1 MKFKRCK
8 NDCKFIY
15 CNFHK
20 YQIWLLFGSIVTIA
34 GFYHDIFSPIK
45 EYFNPKGIL
54 VENLEIQELE
64 EVKEVQLAIQKPIYP
79 DYYPANYQPKPISHF
94 IDSTLLKNY
103 SVVVAESKI
112 KYELKKE
119 YRIKNIPPT
128 ANKKLAK
135 VDSKYTNGKVR
146 FLLSNLNTKTMI
158 VEDVI
163 MDWKFNLCD
172 EILIDIIEPQRPY
185 TGSLME
191 TITYKC
197 NLTRENSSLKLNDKL
212 VQLKQGEAN
221 EIIIDLDFPRGFGK
235 HNFKTIINYR
245 YLGDSKIHKEE
256 LDDFERELCYRKIV
270 NR

>member
-8 NDCKFIY
+8 NNCKFIY

-45 EYFNPKGIL
+45 EYLNPKRIL

-64 EVKEVQLAIQKPIYP
+64 ELKEVQTTLQNPIYP
-79 DYYPANYQPKPISHF
+79 DYYPVNYQPKPISHF

-103 SVVVAESKI
+103 SVKVVESQI

-119 YRIKNIPPT
+119 YGNKNIPTTP
-128 ANKKLAK
+128 NIKLGK
-135 VDSKYTNGKVR
+135 FDSKYTNGKVK

-163 MDWKFNLCD
+163 MDWKFNLCY

-185 TGSLME
+185 IGSLVE

-212 VQLKQGEAN
+212 VQLKHGEAN
-221 EIIIDLDFPRGFGK
+221 EIIIELDFPHGFGK
-235 HNFKTIINYR
+235 HIFKTIINYR
-245 YLGDSKIHKEE
+245 YLGENKIHREE
-256 LDDFERELCYRKIV
+256 LNDFERDLCYRKIV
-270 NR
+270 NK